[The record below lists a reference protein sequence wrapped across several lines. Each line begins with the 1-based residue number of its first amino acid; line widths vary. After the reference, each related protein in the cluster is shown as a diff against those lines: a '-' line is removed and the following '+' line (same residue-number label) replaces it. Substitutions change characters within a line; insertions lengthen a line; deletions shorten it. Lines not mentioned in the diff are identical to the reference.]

1 MNNFEEL
8 ENIAAQKNVEII
20 PYHFESERIKGLYC
34 DNTIALST
42 SLQSTAERTCILAE
56 EIGHHETSRGN
67 ILDQQNITNIKQ
79 ERKAR
84 LWAYDKLI
92 SLFGIVRAYNAGC
105 RTSYEMA
112 DYLNITEE
120 FLIEALCTY
129 KEKYGT
135 NIINVGDYF
144 IVFEPE
150 MIVFKISHN

>member
-92 SLFGIVRAYNAGC
+92 SLFGIVRAHNAGC

-112 DYLNITEE
+112 EYLGVTEE
-120 FLIEALCTY
+120 FLSEALAAY
-129 KEKYGT
+129 KSKYGT
-135 NIINVGDYF
+135 NAVKAGEYIIIFNPALT
-144 IVFEPE
+144 IMKMPQ
-150 MIVFKISHN
+150 

>member
-56 EIGHHETSRGN
+56 EIGHHETSLGN

-92 SLFGIVRAYNAGC
+92 NLFGIIRAYYAGC
-105 RTSYEMA
+105 RNSYEVA
-112 DYLNITEE
+112 EYLDVTED
-120 FLIEALCTY
+120 FLNEAICAY
-129 KEKYGT
+129 RSKYGT
-135 NIINVGDYF
+135 GAKAGEYVIIFDPELTVLKMNI
-144 IVFEPE
+144 
-150 MIVFKISHN
+150 